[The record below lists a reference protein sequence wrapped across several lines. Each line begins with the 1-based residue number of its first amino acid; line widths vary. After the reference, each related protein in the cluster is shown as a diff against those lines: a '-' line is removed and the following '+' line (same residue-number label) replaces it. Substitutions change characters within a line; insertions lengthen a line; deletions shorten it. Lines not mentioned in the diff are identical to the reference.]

1 MSGQFYD
8 YRRMNANNKS
18 NVIGRRL
25 REARK
30 MAGIPQDRLGVMVG
44 LDEHTASARISRYE
58 TGVHEP
64 NFEMAGKLAA
74 ILGVPV
80 VYFYCE
86 DDRLAKLVLAWGKMS
101 DDERELW
108 GEIFMVNHDA
118 KIFLRNLRIR

>member
-1 MSGQFYD
+1 MS
-8 YRRMNANNKS
+8 ANSKS

-30 MAGIPQDRLGVMVG
+30 MAGLPQDRLGVLVG

-64 NFEMAGKLAA
+64 NFEMAEKLAG

-80 VYFYCE
+80 IYFYCE
-86 DDRLAKLVLAWGKMS
+86 DDELASLVKAWEKLTDS
-101 DDERELW
+101 DRAKFLTELQ
-108 GEIFMVNHDA
+108 
-118 KIFLRNLRIR
+118 RST